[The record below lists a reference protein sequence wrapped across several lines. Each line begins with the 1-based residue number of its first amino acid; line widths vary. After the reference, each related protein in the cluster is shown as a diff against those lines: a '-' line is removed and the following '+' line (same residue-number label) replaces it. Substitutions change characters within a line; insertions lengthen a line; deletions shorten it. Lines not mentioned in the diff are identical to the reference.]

1 MPQRISGQE
10 DVTLSLRVNRKLENV
25 TIVVRQGET
34 VLAKKKMRKALPAE
48 MIRIPVRHEG
58 IVGTGEIEVAVV

>member
-1 MPQRISGQE
+1 M
-10 DVTLSLRVNRKLENV
+10 

-48 MIRIPVRHEG
+48 RIRIPVRPEG